1 MVFSLVLAAV
11 LGAGIGA
18 TEASGMTL
26 TLTAVETGELLLAVP
41 VDDGSPVTLAYTHS
55 VERTP
60 VRDHY
65 VVRDG
70 RLVMTRMTFESYGWG
85 LPAGADVKLVDGTF
99 VAEPDRT
106 YATLTVSPG
115 RQAGHRL
122 IVENRTIDLVA
133 LTDGQSVQLEVHER
147 PVLAAITAAGDNP

>member
-1 MVFSLVLAAV
+1 MFSLVLAAV

-18 TEASGMTL
+18 TGGSGMTL
-26 TLTAVETGELLLAVP
+26 TLTAVETGELLLTVP
-41 VDDGSPVTLAYTHS
+41 VDDGTPVTLAYTHS

-60 VRDHY
+60 VHDHY

-85 LPAGADVKLVDGTF
+85 LPSGADVELMDGVF
-99 VAEPDRT
+99 VTEPNGT

-122 IVENRTIDLVA
+122 IVDNRTIDLVA
-133 LTDGQSVQLEVHER
+133 LTDGHSVQLEVRER
-147 PVLAAITAAGDNP
+147 PVLAAITDAGDNP